1 MALRAQHERWIF
13 KMRGAAAMLFALT
26 WPSISG
32 ASSCPSYAG
41 REWELTGHLINR
53 IYPGP
58 PDYES
63 VTSGDQPIVR
73 WYLQL
78 AWPACFDEYRYQTRF
93 QLALK
98 PEEVDRYSQFL
109 GKQIS
114 VKGTL
119 AQGVPGRDTTSLVV
133 NVSSLVQFSTRD
145 HY

>member
-1 MALRAQHERWIF
+1 MALRARHERWIF
-13 KMRGAAAMLFALT
+13 RMRGAAAMLFALT

-41 REWELTGHLINR
+41 REWELIGHLVNR

-63 VTSGDQPIVR
+63 VSSGDQPIVR

-93 QLALK
+93 QLALM
-98 PEEVDRYSQFL
+98 PEEVDRYGRFL

>member
-1 MALRAQHERWIF
+1 MVRPAQRGFWDA
-13 KMRGAAAMLFALT
+13 KMRAAAVIFLALA
-26 WPSISG
+26 W
-32 ASSCPSYAG
+32 SSLSAAGTCPSYAG
-41 REWELTGHLINR
+41 REWELTGHLVNR
-53 IYPGP
+53 IYSGP

-78 AWPACFDEYRYQTRF
+78 AWPACFDEHRYLTRF

-98 PEEVDRYSQFL
+98 PEEVDRYRQFL
-109 GKQIS
+109 GKQIT

-119 AQGVPGRDTTSLVV
+119 AEGVPGRDTTSLVV
-133 NVSSLVQFSTRD
+133 NVSSLVLFSTRD